1 METILQ
7 GIREGFYLIIQMDA
21 EIVQVTILS
30 LQVSLTAL
38 ILSASIGIPAG
49 AASALKKFPGQ
60 KLLLNIVYTLM
71 GLPPVLAGLLVY
83 LLLTYRGP
91 LGQYELLFTPAAMV
105 IAQVFLATPIIW
117 GLTARAVMA
126 LEQNVYD
133 TAATLGASRRQ
144 AALTMIREARMGI
157 IAALT
162 TAFGRVI
169 AEVGAVMLVGG
180 NIRWATRVLTTSIV
194 LETRM
199 GNFSTA
205 LALGMILL
213 MISFLINLLIIL
225 LEKRTFHYDNT
236 IQIT

>member
-1 METILQ
+1 MEIIIQ
-7 GIREGFYLIIQMDA
+7 GLKEGFQLIWQLDA
-21 EIVQVTILS
+21 EIVNVTLLS

-38 ILSASIGIPAG
+38 VLAALIGIPLG
-49 AASALKKFPGQ
+49 AVLALRNFRGKHII
-60 KLLLNIVYTLM
+60 LNTIYTLM

-83 LLLTYRGP
+83 LFLTSRGP

-105 IAQVFLATPIIW
+105 IAQVLLAAPIVC

-126 LEQNVYD
+126 LSQEVYD
-133 TAATLGASRRQ
+133 TAATLGASRHQ
-144 AALTMIREARMGI
+144 ATLTMMREARMGI
-157 IAALT
+157 VAALT
-162 TAFGRVI
+162 TTLGRVI

-180 NIRWATRVLTTSIV
+180 NIRWHTRVLTTSIV

-205 LALGMILL
+205 IAIGIILL
-213 MISFLINLLIIL
+213 VISFAINMLILA
-225 LEKRTFHYDNT
+225 LEKRTFRYENT